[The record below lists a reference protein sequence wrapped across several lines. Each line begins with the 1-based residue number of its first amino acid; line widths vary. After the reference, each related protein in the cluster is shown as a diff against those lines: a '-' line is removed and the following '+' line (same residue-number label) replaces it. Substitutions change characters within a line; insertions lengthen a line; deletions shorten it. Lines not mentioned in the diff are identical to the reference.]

1 MKNNKV
7 PEIGVIVGRFQIND
21 LHEGHRKVFD
31 TVIDIHTQV
40 KTIVFLGVAPTRA
53 ESDNPLDFITR
64 KWMILDSYQH
74 VTVAPIPDYN
84 SDEVWSSELDKR
96 IREIHPYGSVML
108 YGSRDSFAKTYKG
121 KFPITEIEE
130 ETGISATEAR
140 KEISKE
146 VPMTSDYRSGV
157 INCAN
162 NQFAKVFPTVD
173 VAIIFGNGSEEHP
186 YSLLLGKKPHEE
198 KYRFIGGFT
207 DPTDDSYEQAAK
219 REAIEET
226 GLEISNPVY
235 IGSAKIDDWR
245 YRKSPNKII
254 THLFVTTHV
263 FGNPIPDDDIREIKI
278 IEINKLN
285 KNMFVDEHIILFD
298 MFMLKCVLNNNFEKL
313 K

>member
-173 VAIIFGNGSEEHP
+173 VAIICGNGSKEDP
-186 YSLLLGKKPHEE
+186 FTLLLGKKPHEE
-198 KYRFIGGFT
+198 KYRFIGGFA
-207 DPTDDSYEQAAK
+207 DPTDNSYEQSAI
-219 REAIEET
+219 READEET
-226 GLEISNPVY
+226 GLEVGDLKY
-235 IGSAKIDDWR
+235 LGSAKIDDWR
-245 YRKSPNKII
+245 YRKSQNKII
-254 THLFVTTHV
+254 THLFVAKKV
-263 FGNPIPDDDIREIKI
+263 FGNEMPDDDIRELAKF
-278 IEINKLN
+278 EFNLLN
-285 KNMFVDEHIILFD
+285 INMFVEEHKILYLLFEE
-298 MFMLKCVLNNNFEKL
+298 KYLNKI
-313 K
+313 KTDKK